1 MIGSAKSI
9 LPDAKITISFEL
21 TSGEERDQSY
31 RSDREMESCLAG
43 ELDGDGRGDVRV
55 GVVVGE
61 GEVVVDEV
69 EERLPAVS

>member
-1 MIGSAKSI
+1 M
-9 LPDAKITISFEL
+9 LLVAKITISFEL

-31 RSDREMESCLAG
+31 RATRGDQSDREMESRLARWG
-43 ELDGDGRGDVRV
+43 LDGYGRGDVRV

-69 EERLPAVS
+69 KERLPTVS

>member
-1 MIGSAKSI
+1 MGS
-9 LPDAKITISFEL
+9 
-21 TSGEERDQSY
+21 R
-31 RSDREMESCLAG
+31 LAWR
-43 ELDGDGRGDVRV
+43 ELDGDGRRDVRV